1 MITLDEIAKKY
12 EINKKSIESQK
23 SSLRQQIEQ
32 QI

>member
-12 EINKKSIESQK
+12 EINKKYIQSQK